1 MKPMASIIIKP
12 KTLEERLFL
21 MDLLKRM
28 NITSTLV
35 EEPEINYETKKAIK
49 DVVDGK
55 VNKVSNSDQLFD
67 ELEI

>member
-1 MKPMASIIIKP
+1 MAAIIIKP
-12 KTLEERLFL
+12 KTLEERKFL

-28 NITSTLV
+28 NIASTLV

>member
-1 MKPMASIIIKP
+1 MASILIKP
-12 KTLEERLFL
+12 KSVEEHKFL
-21 MDLLKRM
+21 IDLLKRM

-35 EEPEINYETKKAIK
+35 EESEINYETKKAIK